1 METIHGKVSQHAGR
15 DSQSLAI
22 LAAGRPPLTYDRLD
36 SQIRYVGEQLRCA
49 GVRPA
54 DRVALVLPEGA
65 ESAVA
70 SVAVAANAACAPLN
84 PACSERE
91 FESHLAALRATA
103 LLVPHGGQ
111 SPAIAVAI
119 SLNIRILRL
128 LPETASPAG
137 LFSLSSYGEPH
148 NNDEP
153 ALGQGDPALLLFTSG
168 TAARPKLVPLTHQ
181 NLCVSAYNICSALQL
196 QPSDRCLGV
205 MPLYHIHGL
214 STLFASLI
222 SGGSYVSMA
231 SFSTESFFACLDEL
245 RPTWYSAS
253 PAIHRVILDQIR
265 IDHRNPRESGL
276 RFIRSASA
284 PMPPQLIADVERA
297 FGVPFVE
304 AYGMTEAAPQIAS
317 NRLPPFKRKPGSVG
331 IAAGPEVAIRDE
343 AGRILPPD
351 SNGEIVIRGPNV
363 VQAYEGDAALNEAA
377 FSGGWLRTGDLG
389 TLDADGYLFVTGR
402 LKEIINRGGE
412 KISPQLVERVLLE
425 HPAIAQAVVFGVP
438 HSALGE
444 NVAAAVVLKPAEKL
458 DQPVHQIRSFVAERL
473 ARFRV
478 PQQIVF
484 VDQIP
489 RGPTG
494 KLSRKDLAQALGLT
508 HDGQRNLSRDD
519 KTAPRTAAE
528 RRVVE
533 VFAEVLR
540 TDPPGIHDDFFELGG
555 HSLMATRLLTRLKQ
569 IFHVTLP
576 IDSVFENPTVA
587 RLSECIGAQMVNLV
601 ADGAAQFEQGWPS
614 GVDAHWSDA
623 RIPRRHDAIP
633 VPLSLPQQRVYFLD
647 QIGSG
652 SAYNMSASLWLTGP
666 VDERALA
673 LSVDEIRRRHDIL
686 RTTFHMRGE
695 RPVQVVSPPQASD
708 LPVIDL
714 TAHPASTRTAEAIR
728 LATEEAAQ
736 PFDLANGPLF
746 RAKLIRL
753 APEERAFLLTM
764 HHIISDGWSIDI
776 FYTELRQL
784 YDAFRERRASPLKEL
799 PIQYGDFAAWQ
810 HQSVEAGVLTRQINY
825 WTGRLD
831 KLPLACTFPT
841 DRPRPAIQSYRGA
854 IHQVSIDRQLID
866 QLKGLSQRENVSLF
880 MTFLAAF
887 KTLLFRHNGQDDCV
901 VGIPIS
907 NRQKEELE
915 SLIGLFANTLV
926 FRTGL
931 AGDPSFVELLARIRS
946 TALGA
951 YANQDVPLERIVQEL
966 KVSRDLSL
974 TPLFQ
979 VMFAFQNVPGT
990 TGSASQAQPPV
1001 DRFARPAFDLA
1012 PGLSAQ
1018 PFRVDN
1024 GTAKFDLTLYLS
1036 ENNEGMSATWQFN
1049 ADLFEGGTVQR
1060 VARRFHTL
1068 LEGIAAN
1075 PEHKLSELRL
1085 VPEAERRQIEVEW
1098 TRTENRDLLSR
1109 NFLQLFEAQVE
1120 QTPSAVAVLSDDG
1133 QFTYRE
1139 LNQRANQFA
1148 RLFQRQGIAREK
1160 LIGVCLPRS
1169 ADTLAVLLGIW
1180 KTGGAFLPL
1189 DPDYPP
1195 ERNAFMLRDAGAM
1208 LLITQTS
1215 LLPRFASVFESSAP
1229 DLPETLCIDALD
1241 GPVPQEE
1248 TQNLEVTLAGD
1259 TPAYAIYTSGSM
1271 GKPKGVMITHAN
1283 VGHYVQAMAVMLSL
1297 TADDR
1302 YLHTASFSF
1311 SSAVRQFA
1319 VPLSCGAAVS
1329 IASAEGIRDP
1339 QLLYEQVRQRG
1350 VSVMDFV
1357 PSFSAGCLQI
1367 LKSLEPSVRARLLDN
1382 HVRLMLSASEPLPA
1396 ALVGEW
1402 RRLCKPVTKFVNMFG
1417 QTETTGIVMA
1427 YPIPTGENKAA
1438 IVPIGRPIANAQ
1450 AYVLDASHRPV
1461 PVGVCGE
1468 LYIGGGGIGR
1478 GYINQPEQTAKSF
1491 VPNPFSQHAGKRLY
1505 RTGDVARYRSDGV
1518 FEIVGRVD
1526 EQIKIR
1532 GFRIEPGEIE
1542 TVIRTYPDVRE
1553 CVVSA
1558 VDEAAGEDQTSNRQ
1572 RLVAFVVADD
1582 QSAAEAALF
1591 SQRLREFLRGKLPD
1605 YMLPQQILALDRLPR
1620 TPNGKIDRQA
1630 LFAHVR
1636 AATALDSAMPA
1647 LSEAEPQGM
1656 ASTDAERIL
1665 LDVWKKVLTVD
1676 RIGVDDNFFD
1686 LGGNSI
1692 LSINIVLDAKR
1703 AGLQIDLKQ
1712 IYQYQTIA
1720 ELARAVQ
1727 LGNKTGQTGLD
1738 VPASSEQKS
1747 RILVTIES
1755 LRAYGH
1761 EALMRAGLTA
1771 EGAAIVTEVQLEA
1784 SMRGHPTH
1792 DMVSIPRYAVR
1803 IASGKLNSR
1812 PQIRIERET
1821 ANTVQIDGDN
1831 GPGQWVSTVAMEA
1844 AIRKAREQGVG
1855 IVSVRRSNHFGAA
1868 GHYVWQAT
1876 KNGLIGLCT
1885 TNGPLILAPT
1895 GGITPTFGN
1904 NPLGVGIPAGRHF
1917 PILLDIAMSV
1927 APRGKI
1933 GLAVAEGKPLPPG
1946 WILDRFGR
1954 PSTDL
1959 ADLAAGLGMP
1969 IGGHKGYGL
1978 ALVLEVLAGVLS
1990 GAGFSA
1996 DHSRDKLRG
2005 SSRAP
2010 DYGHL
2015 FIAIDPERFMPASE
2029 FAARVDRM
2037 IEQTKNGEHAE
2048 NVDEILIPGE
2058 MELRARDQSLKEG
2071 VRLRPSTHRAL
2082 VTYGRQMG
2090 LGAELK
2096 VVSRM
2101 KVPTG

>member
-49 GVRPA
+49 GVRRA

-65 ESAVA
+65 DSAVA

-103 LLVPHGGQ
+103 LLVPDGAQ
-111 SPAIAVAI
+111 SPAIAVAK

-137 LFSLSSYGEPH
+137 LFSLSSDGEPH

-153 ALGQGDPALLLFTSG
+153 VLGQGDTALLLLTSG

-181 NLCVSAYNICSALQL
+181 NLFVSACNICSALHL
-196 QPSDRCLGV
+196 QSADRCLGV

-222 SGGSYVSMA
+222 SGGSYISMA
-231 SFSTESFFACLDEL
+231 GFSTASFFTCLEEL

-253 PAIHRVILDQIR
+253 PAIHRAILDQIR
-265 IDHRNPRESGL
+265 IDHRNTRKTGL

-284 PMPPQLIADVERA
+284 PMPLQMIADVERA

-331 IAAGPEVAIRDE
+331 MAAGPEVAIRDE
-343 AGRILPPD
+343 AGRLLPPD
-351 SNGEIVIRGPNV
+351 AHGEIVIRGPNV

-389 TLDADGYLFVTGR
+389 TLDAEGYLFITGR
-402 LKEIINRGGE
+402 LRDIINRGGE
-412 KISPQLVERVLLE
+412 KISPQLVEGVLLE

-438 HSALGE
+438 HQALGE
-444 NVAAAVVLKPAEKL
+444 TVAAAVVLKPGEKP
-458 DQPVHQIRSFVAERL
+458 DQPVRHIRSFVAKRL
-473 ARFRV
+473 AHFRV

-494 KLSRKDLAQALGLT
+494 KLSRKDLPQALGLT
-508 HDGQRNLSRDD
+508 HDGERNLSRDD
-519 KTAPRTAAE
+519 KSAPRTAAE

-533 VFAEVLR
+533 VFGEVLG
-540 TDPPGIHDDFFELGG
+540 TDLPGIHDDFFELGG
-555 HSLMATRLLTRLKQ
+555 HSLIATRLVTRLKQ
-569 IFHVTLP
+569 IFHVALP
-576 IDSVFENPTVA
+576 IDAVFENPTAA
-587 RLSECIGAQMVNLV
+587 RLSERIGAQMVNLV
-601 ADGAAQFEQGWPS
+601 ADGAARFEQGSPS
-614 GVDAHWSDA
+614 GVDAQQSVA
-623 RIPRRHDAIP
+623 RIPRRYDAMP
-633 VPLSLPQQRVYFLD
+633 APLSLPQQRVYFLD
-647 QIGSG
+647 RMGSG
-652 SAYNMSASLWLTGP
+652 SAYNMSGSLWLTGSL
-666 VDERALA
+666 DERALA

-695 RPVQVVSPPQASD
+695 RPVQVVSLPQAND
-708 LPVIDL
+708 LEVIDL
-714 TAHPASTRTAEAIR
+714 SAHPASTRTAEAIR

-736 PFDLANGPLF
+736 PFDLAIGPPV

-776 FYTELRQL
+776 FYEELRQL
-784 YDAFRERRASPLKEL
+784 YKAFHGGRPSPLKEL
-799 PIQYGDFAAWQ
+799 PIQYGDFATWQ
-810 HQSVEAGVLTRQINY
+810 HQSVEAGELTRQISY

-831 KLPLACTFPT
+831 NLPLACTFPT
-841 DRPRPAIQSYRGA
+841 DRARPAIQSYRGA
-854 IHQVSIDRQLID
+854 IHQVSIDGQLID
-866 QLKGLSQRENVSLF
+866 RLKALSQRENVSLF
-880 MTFLAAF
+880 MALLAAF
-887 KTLLFRHNGQDDCV
+887 KTLLFRYNGQDDCV

-915 SLIGLFANTLV
+915 SLIGFFANTLV
-926 FRTGL
+926 LRTAL

-974 TPLFQ
+974 PPLFQ
-979 VMFAFQNVPGT
+979 VMFAFQNVPGS
-990 TGSASQAQPPV
+990 TGSATQGPPPV

-1049 ADLFEGGTVQR
+1049 ADLFEAGTVQR
-1060 VARRFHTL
+1060 VARHFHTL

-1075 PEHKLSELRL
+1075 PERNLSELRL
-1085 VPEAERRQIEVEW
+1085 VPEAEQRQIEVDW
-1098 TRTENRDLLSR
+1098 NRTENLELLNR

-1120 QTPSAVAVLSDDG
+1120 QTPGAVAVLSDHG

-1148 RLFQRQGIAREK
+1148 RLYQRQGISREK
-1160 LIGVCLPRS
+1160 LVGVCLPRS
-1169 ADTLAVLLGIW
+1169 ADTLAVWLGIW

-1195 ERNAFMLRDAGAM
+1195 ERIAFMLRDSGAM
-1208 LLITQTS
+1208 LLVTQKS
-1215 LLPRFASVFESSAP
+1215 LLQRFASVLGTSLQDF
-1229 DLPETLCIDALD
+1229 PEALCIDSLD
-1241 GPVPQEE
+1241 GPVPQAEA
-1248 TQNLEVTLAGD
+1248 QNPEVSLAGD
-1259 TPAYAIYTSGSM
+1259 APAYAIYTSGSM
-1271 GKPKGVMITHAN
+1271 GQPKGVMITHDN
-1283 VGHYVQAMAVMLSL
+1283 VGQYVQAMAVTLSL

-1329 IASAEGIRDP
+1329 IASAEELRDP
-1339 QLLYEQVRQRG
+1339 QLLFEQVRQRG
-1350 VSVMDFV
+1350 VSVLDFV
-1357 PSFSAGCLQI
+1357 PSFSAGCLQV
-1367 LKSLEPSVRARLLDN
+1367 LMSLEPSLRARLLDN

-1396 ALVGEW
+1396 ALVDEW
-1402 RRLCKPVTKFVNMFG
+1402 RRLCKPATKFVNMFG

-1468 LYIGGGGIGR
+1468 LYVGGRGLGR

-1491 VPNPFSQHAGKRLY
+1491 VPNPFSQHAGRHLY

-1518 FEIVGRVD
+1518 FEIAGRVD
-1526 EQIKIR
+1526 GQIKIR

-1542 TVIRTYPDVRE
+1542 TVIRNYPRVRE

-1558 VDEAAGEDQTSNRQ
+1558 INEAAGEDQTDHRK
-1572 RLVAFVVADD
+1572 RLVAFVVTDH
-1582 QSAAEAALF
+1582 QSAAESALF
-1591 SQRLREFLRGKLPD
+1591 SRRLRDFLRGKLPD
-1605 YMLPQQILALDRLPR
+1605 YLLPQQILALNRLPR
-1620 TPNGKIDRQA
+1620 TPSGKIDRQA

-1636 AATALDSAMPA
+1636 AAAPLA
-1647 LSEAEPQGM
+1647 EAQGM

-1665 LDVWKKVLTVD
+1665 LDVWKNVLRVD

-1686 LGGNSI
+1686 LGGNSL
-1692 LSINIVLDAKR
+1692 LSINIVLEAKR
-1703 AGLQIDLKQ
+1703 AGLQVDLKH
-1712 IYQYQTIA
+1712 IYQHQTVA

-1727 LGNKTGQTGLD
+1727 LRNKTGQASLD
-1738 VPASSEQKS
+1738 MPASDRQQPK
-1747 RILVTIES
+1747 ILVTIES

-1771 EGAAIVTEVQLEA
+1771 EGASIVTEVQLEA
-1784 SMRGHPTH
+1784 SMRGQPTH

-1803 IASGKLNSR
+1803 LASGKLNSR
-1812 PQIRIERET
+1812 PQIRIEHET
-1821 ANTVQIDGDN
+1821 ANTVRIDGDN
-1831 GPGQWVSTVAMEA
+1831 GPGQWVSSVAMEA

-1855 IVSVRRSNHFGAA
+1855 MVSVRRSNHFGAA

-1876 KNGLIGLCT
+1876 RKGLIGLCT

-1946 WILDRFGR
+1946 WILDRLGR

-1978 ALVLEVLAGVLS
+1978 ALVLEVLSGVLS

-1996 DHSRDKLRG
+1996 DHSRDKLHG

-2010 DYGHL
+2010 DYGHF

-2029 FAARVDRM
+2029 FIARVDRM
-2037 IEQTKNGEHAE
+2037 IEQTKSGKRAE
-2048 NVDEILIPGE
+2048 DVDEILIPGE
-2058 MELRARDQSLKEG
+2058 MELRARNQSLKEG
-2071 VRLRPSTHRAL
+2071 VRLRLSTYRAL
-2082 VTYGRQMG
+2082 VAYGRQMG
-2090 LGAELK
+2090 LDAELE
-2096 VVSRM
+2096 VVSSM
-2101 KVPTG
+2101 KVPAG

>member
-1 METIHGKVSQHAGR
+1 
-15 DSQSLAI
+15 
-22 LAAGRPPLTYDRLD
+22 LD
-36 SQIRYVGEQLRCA
+36 SQIRYVGEQLRRA
-49 GVRPA
+49 GIRPA

-70 SVAVAANAACAPLN
+70 SVAIAASAACAPLN
-84 PACSERE
+84 PACSARE
-91 FESHLAALRATA
+91 FESHLTALRATA
-103 LLVPHGGQ
+103 LLVPHGGR
-111 SPAIAVAI
+111 SPAIAVAR

-128 LPETASPAG
+128 LPQALSPAG
-137 LFSLSSYGEPH
+137 LFSLSSEGEPH
-148 NNDEP
+148 NHDGP
-153 ALGQGDPALLLFTSG
+153 ASGQADPALLLFTSG
-168 TAARPKLVPLTHQ
+168 TGARPKLVPLTQQH
-181 NLCVSAYNICSALQL
+181 LCVSAYNICSALQL

-214 STLFASLI
+214 STLFASLT
-222 SGGSYVSMA
+222 SGGSFVSIA
-231 SFSTESFFACLDEL
+231 GFSTESFFACLDEF

-253 PAIHRVILDQIR
+253 PAVHRVILDHIR
-265 IDHRNPRESGL
+265 IDHRNARDSAL
-276 RFIRSASA
+276 RFIRSASE

-297 FGVPFVE
+297 FGVPFIE

-331 IAAGPEVAIRDE
+331 IAAGLEVAIRDE

-351 SNGEIVIRGPNV
+351 ATGEIVIRGPNV
-363 VQAYEGDAALNEAA
+363 IQAYEGDAALNEAA
-377 FSGGWLRTGDLG
+377 FWEDWLRTGDLG

-425 HPAIAQAVVFGVP
+425 HSAIAQAVVFGVP

-444 NVAAAVVLKPAEKL
+444 NVAAAVVLKAAEGL
-458 DQPVHQIRSFVAERL
+458 DQPAQQIRSFVAERL

-508 HDGQRNLSRDD
+508 HDGRRTLPRDD
-519 KTAPRTAAE
+519 RTAPRTAAE
-528 RRVVE
+528 RRVADI
-533 VFAEVLR
+533 FAEVLGA
-540 TDPPGIHDDFFELGG
+540 DAPGIHDDFFELGG
-555 HSLMATRLLTRLKQ
+555 HSLAATRLITRLKQ

-576 IDSVFENPTVA
+576 IDSVFEHPTVA

-601 ADGAAQFEQGWPS
+601 ADGAAQFQQGGPS
-614 GVDAHWSDA
+614 GVDAHCSDA
-623 RIPRRHDAIP
+623 HIPRRHDAMP
-633 VPLSLPQQRVYFLD
+633 VALSFPQQRVYFLD

-666 VDERALA
+666 LDERALA
-673 LSVDEIRRRHDIL
+673 LSLDEVRRRHDIL
-686 RTTFHMRGE
+686 RTTFQMRGQ
-695 RPVQVVSPPQASD
+695 RPVQVVSPPQASA
-708 LPVIDL
+708 LPLIDL
-714 TAHPASTRTAEAIR
+714 SAHPASTRTAEAIR

-746 RAKLIRL
+746 RAKLIRM

-764 HHIISDGWSIDI
+764 HHIVSDGWSIHI
-776 FYTELRQL
+776 LHTELRQI
-784 YDAFRERRASPLKEL
+784 YDAFRERRATPLQDL

-810 HQSVEAGVLTRQINY
+810 HQCVKAGVLTRQISY
-825 WTGRLD
+825 WTGRLHN
-831 KLPLACTFPT
+831 LPLACTLPT

-854 IHQVSIDRQLID
+854 IHRVSIDRQLID
-866 QLKGLSQRENVSLF
+866 KLKALSQRENVSLF
-880 MTFLAAF
+880 MTLLAAF

-901 VGIPIS
+901 VGIPIA
-907 NRQKEELE
+907 NRRKEELE
-915 SLIGLFANTLV
+915 SLIGFCANTLV
-926 FRTGL
+926 LRTAL
-931 AGDPSFVELLARIRS
+931 AGDPSFVELLARVRS

-951 YANQDVPLERIVQEL
+951 YANQDAPLERIVQEL

-979 VMFAFQNVPGT
+979 VMFVFQNVPET
-990 TGSASQAQPPV
+990 TGSGSQAPPPV
-1001 DRFARPAFDLA
+1001 DRFAPPAFDLA

-1036 ENNEGMSATWQFN
+1036 DNNEDMSATWQFN
-1049 ADLFEGGTVQR
+1049 ADLFEAATVQR
-1060 VARRFHTL
+1060 VARHFHTL
-1068 LEGIAAN
+1068 LEDIAAN
-1075 PEHKLSELRL
+1075 FEHKLSELRL
-1085 VPEAERRQIEVEW
+1085 VAEAERRKIEVDW
-1098 TRTENRDLLSR
+1098 NRTENRGMLGRS
-1109 NFLQLFEAQVE
+1109 FLKLFESQVE
-1120 QTPSAVAVLSDDG
+1120 QTPNAVAVLSADG

-1139 LNQRANQFA
+1139 LNQRANQLA
-1148 RLFQRQGIAREK
+1148 RLFQRRIAREK
-1160 LIGVCLPRS
+1160 LAGVCLPRS

-1189 DPDYPP
+1189 DPDHPP
-1195 ERNAFMLRDAGAM
+1195 ERIAFMLRDAGAV
-1208 LLITQTS
+1208 LLVTQAS
-1215 LLPRFASVFESSAP
+1215 LLPNCASIPGSSAP
-1229 DLPETLCIDALD
+1229 DLPEILCIDALD
-1241 GPVPQEE
+1241 DSLAQED
-1248 TQNLEVTLAGD
+1248 TRNLDVTLAGD

-1283 VGHYVQAMAVMLSL
+1283 VGYYVQAMAAMLSL
-1297 TADDR
+1297 TPDDR
-1302 YLHTASFSF
+1302 YLHAASFSF
-1311 SSAVRQFA
+1311 SAAMRQFA
-1319 VPLSCGAAVS
+1319 APLSCGAAVS
-1329 IASAEGIRDP
+1329 IASADELRDP
-1339 QLLYEQVRQRG
+1339 QVLFEQVRQRG
-1350 VSVMDFV
+1350 VSVLDLV
-1357 PSFSAGCLQI
+1357 PSYSAGCLDI
-1367 LKSLEPSVRARLLDN
+1367 LMSLEPSVRARLLDN

-1396 ALVGEW
+1396 ALVDEW

-1417 QTETTGIVMA
+1417 QTETTGIVML
-1427 YPIPTGENKAA
+1427 YPIPTGKNKAP

-1450 AYVLDASHRPV
+1450 AYVLDASHRAV
-1461 PVGVCGE
+1461 PVGICGE
-1468 LYIGGGGIGR
+1468 LYVGGAGVGR
-1478 GYINQPEQTAKSF
+1478 GYINRPEQTARSF
-1491 VPNPFSQHAGKRLY
+1491 VSNPFSQHAGTRLY
-1505 RTGDVARYRSDGV
+1505 RTGDLARYRSDGV

-1542 TVIRTYPDVRE
+1542 TVIGTYPDVRE
-1553 CVVSA
+1553 CAVSA
-1558 VDEAAGEDQTSNRQ
+1558 VDEAGAEAQTSHHK

-1582 QSAAEAALF
+1582 HAVAESALF
-1591 SQRLREFLRGKLPD
+1591 SQRLREFLRARLPD

-1630 LFAHVR
+1630 LIAHVR
-1636 AATALDSAMPA
+1636 AATAET
-1647 LSEAEPQGM
+1647 EAQRM
-1656 ASTDAERIL
+1656 TSTDAERIL
-1665 LDVWKKVLTVD
+1665 LEVWKKVLRVD
-1676 RIGVDDNFFD
+1676 RIGVGDNFFD

-1712 IYQYQTIA
+1712 LYQYQTIA
-1720 ELARAVQ
+1720 ELAHAVQ
-1727 LGNKTGQTGLD
+1727 LGKKTSRSGFD
-1738 VPASSEQKS
+1738 VPASSEQKPT
-1747 RILVTIES
+1747 ILVTIES

-1784 SMRGHPTH
+1784 SMRGQPTH

-1803 IASGKLNSR
+1803 LASGKLNSR
-1812 PQIRIERET
+1812 PRIRIERET

-1831 GPGQWVSTVAMEA
+1831 GPGQWVSTIAMAA

-1855 IVSVRRSNHFGAA
+1855 IASVRRSNHFGAA
-1868 GHYVWQAT
+1868 GQYVWQAT

-1895 GGITPTFGN
+1895 GGVTPTFGN

-1933 GLAVAEGKPLPPG
+1933 GLAVAEGKPLPPD

-1996 DHSRDKLRG
+1996 DHSRDKLHA
-2005 SSRAP
+2005 SSQAA
-2010 DYGHL
+2010 DYGHF

-2029 FAARVDRM
+2029 FVARVDRL

-2048 NVDEILIPGE
+2048 YVDEILIPGE

-2071 VRLRPSTHRAL
+2071 VRLRPSTYRAL
-2082 VTYGRQMG
+2082 VSYAQHMG
-2090 LGAELK
+2090 LGTELK
-2096 VVSRM
+2096 LVSRM
-2101 KVPTG
+2101 KMPTGQGPTRQG

>member
-1 METIHGKVSQHAGR
+1 METIHGTVSQHARR

-22 LAAGRPPLTYDRLD
+22 LAAGRPPLTYARLD
-36 SQIRYVGEQLRCA
+36 SQIRYVGEQLRGA

-70 SVAVAANAACAPLN
+70 SVAVAANAACAPLD

-91 FESHLAALRATA
+91 FESQLAALRATS
-103 LLVPHGGQ
+103 LLVPHLSQ
-111 SPAIAVAI
+111 SPAIAVAR
-119 SLNIRILRL
+119 SMNIGILRL

-137 LFSLSSYGEPH
+137 LFSMSSDGEPH
-148 NNDEP
+148 NSYEP
-153 ALGQGDPALLLFTSG
+153 ALGQGDHALLLFTSG

-181 NLCVSAYNICSALQL
+181 NLFVSAYNICSALQL

-222 SGGSYVSMA
+222 SGGSYVSTA
-231 SFSTESFFACLDEL
+231 SFSAASFFACLEEF

-253 PAIHRVILDQIR
+253 PAVHRAILDQIG
-265 IDHRNPRESGL
+265 IDHRNARESGL

-284 PMPPQLIADVERA
+284 PMPLQLIADVERA

-304 AYGMTEAAPQIAS
+304 AYGMTEASPQIAS
-317 NRLPPFKRKPGSVG
+317 NRLPPFQRKPGSVG
-331 IAAGPEVAIRDE
+331 IAAGPEVAIADE
-343 AGRILPPD
+343 TGRILPPD
-351 SNGEIVIRGPNV
+351 ANGEIVIRGPNV

-377 FSGGWLRTGDLG
+377 FSAGWLRTGDLG
-389 TLDADGYLFVTGR
+389 TLDSDGYLFVTGR

-412 KISPQLVERVLLE
+412 KISPQLVEGVLLE

-438 HSALGE
+438 HPALGE
-444 NVAAAVVLKPAEKL
+444 TVAAAVVLRPGKKRG
-458 DQPVHQIRSFVAERL
+458 QPVQHIRSFVAKRL

-478 PQQIVF
+478 PQHIVI

-489 RGPTG
+489 RSPTG
-494 KLSRKDLAQALGLT
+494 KVNRKDLAGALGLT
-508 HDGQRNLSRDD
+508 HDRQRSMSHDD
-519 KTAPRTAAE
+519 KSAPRTAAE
-528 RRVVE
+528 RRLAG
-533 VFAEVLR
+533 VFAEVLG

-555 HSLMATRLLTRLKQ
+555 HSLMATRLLTQLKQ

-576 IDSVFENPTVA
+576 IDAVFENPTVA
-587 RLSECIGAQMVNLV
+587 GLSECIGAQMVNLV
-601 ADGAAQFEQGWPS
+601 ADGAAQFEHGLPS
-614 GVDAHWSDA
+614 GVDAHRSEA
-623 RIPRRHDAIP
+623 RIPRRRDAMSA
-633 VPLSLPQQRVYFLD
+633 PLSWPQQRVYFLD
-647 QIGSG
+647 HIGSG

-666 VDERALA
+666 LDERALA
-673 LSVDEIRRRHDIL
+673 LSLDEIRRRHEIL
-686 RTTFHMRGE
+686 RTTFHVRGE
-695 RPVQVVSPPQASD
+695 RPMQVVSPPQASD

-714 TAHPASTRTAEAIR
+714 SAHPASTRTAEAIR
-728 LATEEAAQ
+728 LATGEAAQ

-746 RAKLIRL
+746 RTRLIRL

-776 FYTELRQL
+776 FYKEVSQL
-784 YDAFRERRASPLKEL
+784 YDAFRERRASPLKAL

-810 HQSVEAGVLTRQINY
+810 HQSMEAGVLAPQISY

-831 KLPLACTFPT
+831 NLPLACTFPT
-841 DRPRPAIQSYRGA
+841 DRSRPAIQSYRGA
-854 IHQVSIDRQLID
+854 IHQVSIDRRLID

-880 MTFLAAF
+880 MTFIAAF

-901 VGIPIS
+901 VGMPIA
-907 NRQKEELE
+907 NRQKEEFE
-915 SLIGLFANTLV
+915 SLIGFFANTLV
-926 FRTGL
+926 LRTGL

-946 TALGA
+946 MALGA
-951 YANQDVPLERIVQEL
+951 FANQDVPLERIVQEL
-966 KVSRDLSL
+966 RVSRDLSL

-979 VMFAFQNVPGT
+979 VMFAFQSVPGAA
-990 TGSASQAQPPV
+990 GSGESASQAQPSV
-1001 DRFARPAFDLA
+1001 DRFARPAFDFA

-1036 ENNEGMSATWQFN
+1036 ESNEGMSATWQFN
-1049 ADLFEGGTVQR
+1049 ADLFEGATVER
-1060 VARRFHTL
+1060 LARHFHTL
-1068 LEGIAAN
+1068 LESIAVN
-1075 PEHKLSELRL
+1075 PRHTLSQLRL
-1085 VPEAERRQIEVEW
+1085 VPEAERRQIEVDW
-1098 TRTENRDLLSR
+1098 NRTENRDLLGR

-1120 QTPSAVAVLSDDG
+1120 QTPSAVAVVGDDG
-1133 QFTYRE
+1133 QLTYRE
-1139 LNQRANQFA
+1139 LNQRANQLA
-1148 RLFQRQGIAREK
+1148 RVFQRQGIAREK
-1160 LIGVCLPRS
+1160 LVGVCLPRS

-1195 ERNAFMLRDAGAM
+1195 ERIAFMLRDAGAT
-1208 LLITQTS
+1208 LHITQTS
-1215 LLPRFASVFESSAP
+1215 LLPRFTSALEHSTP
-1229 DLPETLCIDALD
+1229 DLPETLCINALD
-1241 GPVPQEE
+1241 GLVSLEE
-1248 TQNLEVTLAGD
+1248 THNLEVALVGD
-1259 TPAYAIYTSGSM
+1259 APAYAIYTSGSM

-1283 VGHYVQAMAVMLSL
+1283 VGHYVQAMAAILSL

-1302 YLHTASFSF
+1302 YLHTASLSF

-1329 IASAEGIRDP
+1329 IASAEEIRDP
-1339 QLLYEQVRQRG
+1339 QLLFQKVRQRG
-1350 VSVMDFV
+1350 VSVLDFV

-1367 LKSLEPSVRARLLDN
+1367 LMSLEPSARMRLLDN
-1382 HVRLMLSASEPLPA
+1382 RVRLMLSASEPLPA
-1396 ALVGEW
+1396 ALVDEW
-1402 RRLCKPVTKFVNMFG
+1402 RRLCKPATTFVNMFG
-1417 QTETTGIVMA
+1417 QTETTGIVMV
-1427 YPIPTGENKAA
+1427 YPIPVGETDAA
-1438 IVPIGRPIANAQ
+1438 TVPIGRPIANAQ
-1450 AYVLDASHRPV
+1450 AYVLDASRRPV

-1468 LYIGGGGIGR
+1468 LYVGGYGIGR

-1491 VPNPFSQHAGKRLY
+1491 VPNPFSQHAGERLY

-1518 FEIVGRVD
+1518 FEIAGRVD

-1542 TVIRTYPDVRE
+1542 TVIRNYPDVRE

-1558 VDEAAGEDQTSNRQ
+1558 VDEAAGEDQTRHRK
-1572 RLVAFVVADD
+1572 RLVAFVVADH
-1582 QSAAEAALF
+1582 QSAAESALF
-1591 SQRLREFLRGKLPD
+1591 SQRLRDFLRGTLPD

-1620 TPNGKIDRQA
+1620 TRNGKIDRQA

-1636 AATALDSAMPA
+1636 AAAPL
-1647 LSEAEPQGM
+1647 AEPQGM

-1665 LDVWKKVLTVD
+1665 LDVWKKVLRVET
-1676 RIGVDDNFFD
+1676 IGVDDNFFD

-1692 LSINIVLDAKR
+1692 LSINIALEAKR
-1703 AGLQIDLKQ
+1703 AGLHIDLKQ
-1712 IYQYQTIA
+1712 IYQYQTVA

-1727 LGNKTGQTGLD
+1727 LGSKTGQTSLH
-1738 VPASSEQKS
+1738 VRASSEQQS
-1747 RILVTIES
+1747 TILVTIES

-1784 SMRGHPTH
+1784 SMRGQPTH

-1821 ANTVQIDGDN
+1821 SNTVQIDGDN

-1876 KNGLIGLCT
+1876 KSGLIGLCT

-1990 GAGFSA
+1990 GAGFSS
-1996 DHSRDKLRG
+1996 DHSRDKLHG

-2010 DYGHL
+2010 DYGHF

-2058 MELRARDQSLKEG
+2058 LELRARSRSLKEG

-2090 LGAELK
+2090 LSAELK

-2101 KVPTG
+2101 TVPTD

>member
-1 METIHGKVSQHAGR
+1 METIHGKVSQHAGCNP
-15 DSQSLAI
+15 QSSAI
-22 LAAGRPPLTYDRLD
+22 LATGRPPLTYERLD
-36 SQIRYVGEQLRCA
+36 HQIRYVGEQLRGA
-49 GVRPA
+49 GVRRA

-70 SVAVAANAACAPLN
+70 SVAVAANAACAPIN

-91 FESHLAALRATA
+91 FESQLRALQATA
-103 LLVPHGGQ
+103 LLVPHGDS
-111 SPAIAVAI
+111 SPASAVAKSLSI
-119 SLNIRILRL
+119 SILRL
-128 LPETASPAG
+128 LPATGAPAG
-137 LFSLSSYGEPH
+137 LFSLSSEGKPH

-153 ALGQGDPALLLFTSG
+153 ALDQGDSALLLFTSG
-168 TAARPKLVPLTHQ
+168 TAARPKLVPLTQQ
-181 NLCVSAYNICSALQL
+181 NLFVSAYNICSALQL
-196 QPSDRCLGV
+196 QRSDRCLGV

-222 SGGSYVSMA
+222 SGASYISMA
-231 SFSTESFFACLDEL
+231 GFSTESFFACLDEL

-253 PAIHRVILDQIR
+253 PAIHREILAQIR
-265 IDHRNPRESGL
+265 IDHRNTRESGL

-284 PMPPQLIADVERA
+284 PMPPQLIAEVERA

-331 IAAGPEVAIRDE
+331 IAAGPEVAISDE

-351 SNGEIVIRGPNV
+351 ANGEIVIRGPNV
-363 VQAYEGDAALNEAA
+363 MQAYEGGTAVNEAA
-377 FSGGWLRTGDLG
+377 FSGGWLRTGDQG

-412 KISPQLVERVLLE
+412 KISPHLVERVLLE
-425 HPAIAQAVVFGVP
+425 HPAIEQAVVFGVP

-444 NVAAAVVLKPAEKL
+444 NVAAAVVLKPAEEL
-458 DQPVHQIRSFVAERL
+458 DQPVQHIRNFAAERL

-478 PQQIVF
+478 PQQIVL

-494 KLSRKDLAQALGLT
+494 KLSRKDLARTLGLT
-508 HDGQRNLSRDD
+508 PGGQRRFSHDNR
-519 KTAPRTAAE
+519 TAPRTAAE
-528 RRVVE
+528 RRVAE
-533 VFAEVLR
+533 IFAEVLG
-540 TDPPGIHDDFFELGG
+540 TDPPGVHDDFFELGG
-555 HSLMATRLLTRLKQ
+555 HSLMATRILTRVKH
-569 IFHVTLP
+569 IFHVALS
-576 IDSVFENPTVA
+576 IDSVFEHPTVA
-587 RLSECIGAQMVNLV
+587 RLSECIGAQMVDLV
-601 ADGAAQFEQGWPS
+601 AGGSAQFEQGPPS
-614 GVDAHWSDA
+614 GVDPHWSDA
-623 RIPRRHDAIP
+623 HIPRRRDAMP
-633 VPLSLPQQRVYFLD
+633 VRLSFPQQRVYFLD

-652 SAYNMSASLWLTGP
+652 SAYNMSASLWLMGP
-666 VDERALA
+666 LEERALA
-673 LSVDEIRRRHDIL
+673 LSLDEICRRHDIL
-686 RTTFHMRGE
+686 RTTFHIRGE
-695 RPVQVVSPPQASD
+695 QPVQVVSPPQASD

-714 TAHPASTRTAEAIR
+714 SALPASTRTAEAMR
-728 LATEEAAQ
+728 LATEEAAL

-753 APEERAFLLTM
+753 DPEKRALLLTM

-776 FYTELRQL
+776 LYTELRQI
-784 YDAFRERRASPLKEL
+784 YDAFRQRRASPLKDL
-799 PIQYGDFAAWQ
+799 PIQYGDFSAWQ
-810 HQSVEAGVLTRQINY
+810 HQSAEADVLTRQINY
-825 WTGRLD
+825 WTSRLYN
-831 KLPLACTFPT
+831 LPLACTFPT
-841 DRPRPAIQSYRGA
+841 DRSRPAIQSYRGA

-866 QLKGLSQRENVSLF
+866 KLKALSQSENVSLF

-887 KTLLFRHNGQDDCV
+887 NTLLFRHNGQDDCV

-915 SLIGLFANTLV
+915 SLIGFCANTLV
-926 FRTGL
+926 LRTDL
-931 AGDPSFVELLARIRS
+931 AGDPSFADLLARVRS

-979 VMFAFQNVPGT
+979 IMFAFQNVPGAA
-990 TGSASQAQPPV
+990 GSASQAQLPAE
-1001 DRFARPAFDLA
+1001 RFVRPAFDLA
-1012 PGLSAQ
+1012 PGLNAQ

-1036 ENNEGMSATWQFN
+1036 ENNEDMSATWQFN
-1049 ADLFEGGTVQR
+1049 ADLFEVATVQR
-1060 VARRFHTL
+1060 VARHFHTL
-1068 LEGIAAN
+1068 LEDIAAN
-1075 PEHKLSELRL
+1075 PAHRLSQLRL
-1085 VPEAERRQIEVEW
+1085 LPEAERRQIEVEW
-1098 TRTENRDLLSR
+1098 NRTENRDLLGR
-1109 NFLQLFEAQVE
+1109 NFLQLFEAQVKL
-1120 QTPSAVAVLSDDG
+1120 TPNAVAVLSDDG
-1133 QFTYRE
+1133 QLTYRE
-1139 LNQRANQFA
+1139 LNQRANQLA
-1148 RLFQRQGIAREK
+1148 RLFQRQGVARDK
-1160 LIGVCLPRS
+1160 LAGVCLPRS
-1169 ADTLAVLLGIW
+1169 ADTLAVLLAIW
-1180 KTGGAFLPL
+1180 KTAGAFLPL
-1189 DPDYPP
+1189 DPAYPP
-1195 ERNAFMLRDAGAM
+1195 ERIAFMLRDAGAM

-1215 LLPRFASVFESSAP
+1215 LLPRFASVLESSAP
-1229 DLPETLCIDALD
+1229 DLPGILCIDALD
-1241 GPVPQEE
+1241 GPARQEG
-1248 TQNLEVTLAGD
+1248 TQNLELTLSGN

-1271 GKPKGVMITHAN
+1271 GTPKGVMITHAN
-1283 VGHYVQAMAVMLSL
+1283 VGHYVQAMAVILSL
-1297 TADDR
+1297 AADDR

-1311 SSAVRQFA
+1311 SSAIRQFA

-1329 IASAEGIRDP
+1329 MASAEDIRDP
-1339 QLLYEQVRQRG
+1339 QMLFEQVRQRG
-1350 VSVMDFV
+1350 VSVLDFV

-1367 LKSLEPSVRARLLDN
+1367 LMSLEPSVRARLLDN

-1396 ALVGEW
+1396 ALVDGW

-1427 YPIPTGENKAA
+1427 YPIPTGEDKAA
-1438 IVPIGRPIANAQ
+1438 IVPIGRPVANAQ
-1450 AYVLDASHRPV
+1450 AYVLDASQRPV
-1461 PVGVCGE
+1461 PVGVLGE
-1468 LYIGGGGIGR
+1468 LYVGGGGIGR
-1478 GYINQPEQTAKSF
+1478 GYINRPEQTARSF

-1558 VDEAAGEDQTSNRQ
+1558 VEEAAQEDQAGDRK
-1572 RLVAFVVADD
+1572 RLVAFVVADG
-1582 QSAAEAALF
+1582 QPAGESALH
-1591 SQRLREFLRGKLPD
+1591 SQRLREFLKVQLPD

-1630 LFAHVR
+1630 LFAGAL

-1647 LSEAEPQGM
+1647 VSGAEPQRT
-1656 ASTDAERIL
+1656 ASTDVERIL
-1665 LDVWKKVLTVD
+1665 LDVWKKLLRVE
-1676 RIGVDDNFFD
+1676 RIGVHDNFFD

-1692 LSINIVLDAKR
+1692 LSINIVLEAKR

-1712 IYQYQTIA
+1712 IYQHQTIA

-1727 LGNKTGQTGLD
+1727 PGNKTGQTRFD
-1738 VPASSEQKS
+1738 VPATSEQQS
-1747 RILVTIES
+1747 GILVTIES

-1761 EALMRAGLTA
+1761 EALTRAGLTA
-1771 EGAAIVTEVQLEA
+1771 EGAAIVTDVQLEA
-1784 SMRGHPTH
+1784 SMRGQPTH

-1831 GPGQWVSTVAMEA
+1831 GPGQWVGTVAMQA

-1895 GGITPTFGN
+1895 GGTTPTFGN

-1933 GLAVAEGKPLPPG
+1933 GLAVAEGRPLPPG

-1996 DHSRDKLRG
+1996 DHSRDQLHA

-2010 DYGHL
+2010 DYGHF

-2029 FAARVDRM
+2029 FAARVDRL
-2037 IEQTKNGEHAE
+2037 IEQTKNGGHAE
-2048 NVDEILIPGE
+2048 HVDEILIPGE

-2071 VRLRPSTHRAL
+2071 VRLRPSTYRAL

-2090 LGAELK
+2090 LGAELNI
-2096 VVSRM
+2096 VSRM
-2101 KVPTG
+2101 TAPSG